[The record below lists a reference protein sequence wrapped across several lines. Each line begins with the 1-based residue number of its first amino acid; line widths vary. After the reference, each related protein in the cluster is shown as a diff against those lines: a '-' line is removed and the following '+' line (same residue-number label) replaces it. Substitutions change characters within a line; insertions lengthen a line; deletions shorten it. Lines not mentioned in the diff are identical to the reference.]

1 MSTLNKPALDENV
14 LVVGSSGFLGRA
26 IIKRLAPAHTVISTF
41 HRTPLP
47 DAAPYDFFNDD
58 ISDLLQRFNVAT
70 VIFTAA
76 TEKEVSGD
84 FGASVERFL
93 RGVQDRRLVYLSSD
107 AVFSG
112 EKGLYTERD
121 LPTPTTSYGRNLL
134 HFETRIA
141 ETCGDFCI
149 VRPSYIYGFSDGLDA
164 RLSRARAAL
173 QAGQEVTVFEDM
185 FKSPLGVGQ
194 VAEAVLELSS
204 DFTGIVHVAGERLS
218 VFNFYARA
226 MNALAVN
233 TDGLRR
239 ETMTRE
245 AGLASDTSLDVTLW
259 QQLTGM
265 TPLSIE
271 DTLSG

>member
-1 MSTLNKPALDENV
+1 MSALNKPALDKNV

-26 IIKRLAPAHTVISTF
+26 IVKRLAPTHTVISTF
-41 HRTPLP
+41 HRTPLF
-47 DAAPYDFFNDD
+47 DAIPYDFFSDD

-84 FGASVERFL
+84 FESSVERFI
-93 RGVQDRRLVYLSSD
+93 RGCKDTRLVYLSSD

-134 HFETRIA
+134 HFEMLIA
-141 ETCGDFCI
+141 ERHPNYCI
-149 VRPSYIYGFSDGLDA
+149 IRPSYIYGFSDGLDA

-173 QAGQEVTVFEDM
+173 QTGQEVTVFEDM
-185 FKSPLGVGQ
+185 FKSPLGVEQ
-194 VAEAVLELSS
+194 VAKAVLELGS
-204 DFTGIVHVAGERLS
+204 DFTGTAHVAGERMS
-218 VFNFYARA
+218 VFDFYTRA

-239 ETMTRE
+239 ETMPRE